1 MKKLNKLKNL
11 VVASAAAFLVALP
24 VVQTTQA
31 FGWEQVQTVQ
41 AAKGD
46 KGVDWS
52 KYQGPTGKFGYATDK
67 YSISQVGG
75 FYDGSFVDQYTYA
88 TQVQYTIAQGKRA
101 HTYIYSQFS
110 SRAQAD
116 QMLDHYLPM
125 IQTPKGSIVA
135 LDVESGN
142 PNTDAVRYALDRVQ
156 KAGYTAVLYGYKSFL
171 VNHLDLS
178 SLAKAY
184 PLWLGEYPD
193 YQVTPEPNYNYFP
206 SFDNV
211 TMFQFTSTYIAG
223 GLDGNI
229 DLTGITDNGYTKNNN
244 PETETPAIDAGQE
257 ADNTSKSE
265 IKPGNTVKVNF
276 SANKWATGEAI
287 PSWVKGQSYK
297 VDQVSGNKVLLS
309 DIQSWIL
316 KSNVEILD
324 TTNTSNSNSSQ
335 GSTGTYTVKSGD
347 TLSGIAAAYGTDYQT
362 LASLNGISNPSYLY
376 VGQVIKINGTTSN
389 SSNNASTYYVKSGD
403 NLSSIAN
410 KFGTTW
416 SKLASLNG
424 ISNPNY
430 LYVGQAI
437 KVSGS
442 SSNGSSYTVKY
453 GDTLS
458 GIAASHG
465 MSTSTLASKNG
476 ISNANYIYVGQT
488 LRI

>member
-1 MKKLNKLKNL
+1 MTKQNKLKSL

-24 VVQTTQA
+24 IVQTSQA
-31 FGWEQVQTVQ
+31 FDLNSVQTVQ

-52 KYQGPTGKFGYATDK
+52 KYQGSTGKFGYASDK
-67 YSISQVGG
+67 FSISQVGG
-75 FYDGSFVDQYTYA
+75 YYDGSFVDQNTYA

-244 PETETPAIDAGQE
+244 PNTDTPAIDAGQE
-257 ADNTSKSE
+257 ADNTSKSD
-265 IKPGNTVKVNF
+265 IKTGNTVKVNF
-276 SANKWATGEAI
+276 SATKWATGQSI
-287 PSWVKGQSYK
+287 PNWVKGQSYK
-297 VDQVSGNKVLLS
+297 VAQVSGNKVLLS
-309 DIQSWIL
+309 GIQSWIN

-324 TTNTSNSNSSQ
+324 TSTSSNSQSNSISSVYYVQ
-335 GSTGTYTVKSGD
+335 SGD
-347 TLSGIAAAYGTDYQT
+347 TLSGIAQQYGTDYWT
-362 LASLNGISNPSYLY
+362 LASVNGISDP
-376 VGQVIKINGTTSN
+376 N
-389 SSNNASTYYVKSGD
+389 S
-403 NLSSIAN
+403 IQ
-410 KFGTTW
+410 
-416 SKLASLNG
+416 
-424 ISNPNY
+424 
-430 LYVGQAI
+430 VGQAI
-437 KVSGS
+437 KVNGS
-442 SSNGSSYTVKY
+442 SSSTVAYTVQS

-458 GIAASHG
+458 GIANEFGTDYWSIAN
-465 MSTSTLASKNG
+465 ANG
-476 ISNANYIYVGQT
+476 ISNPDSIYPGQI
-488 LRI
+488 LYF